1 MGSCMLPYIAPF
13 EKRKKKKEKISLT
26 SSQIW
31 LSPHVDDHQST
42 YLTKLKKTIVIKNE
56 K

>member
-13 EKRKKKKEKISLT
+13 EKRKEKKKLFSLT

-31 LSPHVDDHQST
+31 LSPPVNDHQST
-42 YLTKLKKTIVIKNE
+42 YLKKLKKNSNKN